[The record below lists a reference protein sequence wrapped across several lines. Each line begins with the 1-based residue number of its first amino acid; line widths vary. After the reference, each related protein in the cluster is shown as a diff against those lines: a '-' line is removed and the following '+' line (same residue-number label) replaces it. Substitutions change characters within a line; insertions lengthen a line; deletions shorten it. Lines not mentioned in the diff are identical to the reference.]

1 MKPTSGSGR
10 HSRGLVTSLR
20 RRFGRRSR
28 SEDETRLRMLMDHM
42 PAVAWSTDRGLRI
55 TSSIGA
61 GLKGLKLGN
70 NELVGRTLAEYVG
83 DTTSGPITLAAHAR
97 ALEGDAVDYEVE
109 REGRILQAHVEP
121 LRGRRGVI
129 VGTVGVALDI
139 TERREAEARLRY
151 AILHDPLTGLP
162 NRSLFIDRLEQGLAR
177 VRRKPGELVAV
188 LLLEMDRFKTIN
200 DSLGHA
206 RGDELLRQVA
216 DRFRATL
223 RPSDTL
229 ARFGGDEFAALV
241 EDIEDA
247 SDAVRV
253 AERMHAALVAP
264 FDLSGQEV
272 FTTASVGIA
281 LASDGGVGA
290 EALLR
295 DADTAIYRAK
305 ALGRARTQ
313 IFDGVMHE
321 RAVALLQVEMELRR
335 ALERRE
341 FVMHYQPIVSLDSG
355 RIAGMEGLAR
365 WRHPERGLLLP
376 DSFIPLAEETDLIV
390 PLGHWTVGEG
400 CRQIRAWRDDGA
412 RAGNVVLGLNFSG
425 RQLAQPDF
433 VAQMEGAIRESRLAG
448 PDLNVEITES
458 VIMEEAAEGVLSR
471 LRELDLEVSIDDFGT
486 GHSSLSHLHRLPI
499 DALKIDRSFVGSMG
513 DRRENVEIVRTI
525 VTLGHELGMS
535 VVAEGVETEAQR
547 DELKAMGCDYGQGYL
562 FSPPV
567 EASVAAGLMA
577 P

>member
-1 MKPTSGSGR
+1 MKPTSGRG
-10 HSRGLVTSLR
+10 HWRGLGQSLR
-20 RRFGRRSR
+20 RKSGRQPR
-28 SEDETRLRMLMDHM
+28 SEDQMRLRMLMEHM
-42 PAVAWSTDRGLRI
+42 PAVAWATDRTLRI
-55 TSSIGA
+55 TSSLGA
-61 GLKGLKLGN
+61 GLKGLRLGT

-83 DTTSGPITLAAHAR
+83 DSASGPITLAAHAR
-97 ALEGDAVDYEVE
+97 ALQGEAVDYEVE
-109 REGRILQAHVEP
+109 RGGRILQAHVEP
-121 LRGRRGVI
+121 MRGRRGAI

-139 TERREAEARLRY
+139 TERRDAEARLHH
-151 AILHDPLTGLP
+151 AALHDPLTGLP
-162 NRSLFIDRLEQGLAR
+162 NRTLFMDRLEQALAR
-177 VRRKPGELVAV
+177 VRRKHGEMVAV

-206 RGDELLRQVA
+206 RGDELLRAVGE
-216 DRFRATL
+216 RFHATL

-241 EDIEDA
+241 EDIGDA

-253 AERMHAALVAP
+253 ADRMHAALLAP

-281 LASDGGVGA
+281 LASDAAIGA

-313 IFDGVMHE
+313 IFDDAMHE
-321 RAVALLQVEMELRR
+321 RAVALLRVEMELRR

-341 FVMHYQPIVSLDSG
+341 FVMHYQPIVSLADG
-355 RIAGMEGLAR
+355 RIAGLEGLAR

-376 DSFIPLAEETDLIV
+376 DAFIPLAEETDLIV
-390 PLGHWTVGEG
+390 PLGRWTVAEG
-400 CRQIRAWRDDGA
+400 CRQIRAWRDEGT
-412 RAGNVVLGLNFSG
+412 RAGEIALGLNFSG
-425 RQLAQPDF
+425 RQLAQADF
-433 VAQMEGAIRESRLAG
+433 VEQMESAIRERGLAG
-448 PDLNVEITES
+448 PELNVEITES
-458 VIMEEAAEGVLSR
+458 VIMEQSAEAVLSR

-513 DRRENVEIVRTI
+513 DRRENVDIVRTI
-525 VTLGHELGMS
+525 VTLGHDLGMS

-547 DELKAMGCDYGQGYL
+547 DELRAMGCDYGQGYL

-567 EASVAAGLMA
+567 EPSMAAALVAA
-577 P
+577 

>member
-1 MKPTSGSGR
+1 M
-10 HSRGLVTSLR
+10 
-20 RRFGRRSR
+20 
-28 SEDETRLRMLMDHM
+28 RLRMLMEHM
-42 PAVAWSTDRGLRI
+42 PAVAWATDRTLRI
-55 TSSIGA
+55 TSSLGA
-61 GLKGLKLGN
+61 GLKGLRLGT

-83 DTTSGPITLAAHAR
+83 DSASGPITLAAHAR
-97 ALEGDAVDYEVE
+97 ALQGEAVDYEVE
-109 REGRILQAHVEP
+109 RGGRILQAHVEP
-121 LRGRRGVI
+121 MRGRRGAI

-139 TERREAEARLRY
+139 TERRDAEARLHH
-151 AILHDPLTGLP
+151 AALHDPLTGLP
-162 NRSLFIDRLEQGLAR
+162 NRTLFMDRLEQALAR
-177 VRRKPGELVAV
+177 VRRKHGEMVAV

-206 RGDELLRQVA
+206 RGDELLRAVGE
-216 DRFRATL
+216 RFHATL

-241 EDIEDA
+241 EDIGDA

-253 AERMHAALVAP
+253 ADRMHAALLAP

-281 LASDGGVGA
+281 LASDAAIGA

-313 IFDGVMHE
+313 IFDDAMHE
-321 RAVALLQVEMELRR
+321 RAVALLRVEMELRR

-341 FVMHYQPIVSLDSG
+341 FVMHYQPIVSLADG
-355 RIAGMEGLAR
+355 RIAGLEGLAR

-376 DSFIPLAEETDLIV
+376 DAFIPLAEETDLIV
-390 PLGHWTVGEG
+390 PLGRWTVAEG
-400 CRQIRAWRDDGA
+400 CRQIRAWRDEGT
-412 RAGNVVLGLNFSG
+412 RAGEIALGLNFSG
-425 RQLAQPDF
+425 RQLAQADF
-433 VAQMEGAIRESRLAG
+433 VEQMESAIRERGLAG
-448 PDLNVEITES
+448 PELNVEITES
-458 VIMEEAAEGVLSR
+458 VIMEQSAEAVLSR

-513 DRRENVEIVRTI
+513 DRRENVDIVRTI
-525 VTLGHELGMS
+525 VTLGHDLGMS

-547 DELKAMGCDYGQGYL
+547 DELRAMGCDYGQGYL

-567 EASVAAGLMA
+567 EPSMAAALVAA
-577 P
+577 

>member
-1 MKPTSGSGR
+1 M
-10 HSRGLVTSLR
+10 
-20 RRFGRRSR
+20 
-28 SEDETRLRMLMDHM
+28 RLRMLMEHM
-42 PAVAWSTDRGLRI
+42 PAVAWATDRTLRI
-55 TSSIGA
+55 TSSLGA
-61 GLKGLKLGN
+61 GLKGLRLGT

-83 DTTSGPITLAAHAR
+83 DSASGPITLAAHAR
-97 ALEGDAVDYEVE
+97 ALQGEAVDYEVE
-109 REGRILQAHVEP
+109 RGGRILQAHVEP
-121 LRGRRGVI
+121 MRGRRGAI

-139 TERREAEARLRY
+139 TERRDAEARLHH
-151 AILHDPLTGLP
+151 AALHDPLTGLP
-162 NRSLFIDRLEQGLAR
+162 NRTLFMDRLEQALAR
-177 VRRKPGELVAV
+177 VRRKHGEMVAV

-206 RGDELLRQVA
+206 RGDELLRAVGG
-216 DRFRATL
+216 RFHATL

-241 EDIEDA
+241 EDIGDA

-253 AERMHAALVAP
+253 ADRMHAALLAP

-281 LASDGGVGA
+281 LASDAAIGA

-313 IFDGVMHE
+313 IFDDAMHE
-321 RAVALLQVEMELRR
+321 RAVALLRVEMELRR

-341 FVMHYQPIVSLDSG
+341 FVMHYQPIVSLADG
-355 RIAGMEGLAR
+355 RIAGLEGLAR

-376 DSFIPLAEETDLIV
+376 DAFIPLAEETDLIV
-390 PLGHWTVGEG
+390 PLGRWTVAEG
-400 CRQIRAWRDDGA
+400 CRQIRAWRDEGT
-412 RAGNVVLGLNFSG
+412 RAGEIALGLNFSG
-425 RQLAQPDF
+425 RQLAQADF
-433 VAQMEGAIRESRLAG
+433 VEQMESAIRERGLAG
-448 PDLNVEITES
+448 PELNVEITES
-458 VIMEEAAEGVLSR
+458 VIMEQSAEAVLSR

-513 DRRENVEIVRTI
+513 DRRENVDIVRTI
-525 VTLGHELGMS
+525 VTLGHDLGMS

-547 DELKAMGCDYGQGYL
+547 DELRAMGCDYGQGYL

-567 EASVAAGLMA
+567 EPSMAAALVAA
-577 P
+577 